1 MDEYAYVNGKKLRKG
16 FTTGT
21 CATAATVAALSM
33 ILNQEREEKVTVHTA
48 SGVEVT
54 MDVHNPSFGPE
65 EATAA
70 IEKDGLVETIS
81 SELVGLSLFPL
92 GVILLLSS
100 KPGMI

>member
-70 IEKDGLVETIS
+70 IEKDGGDDAD
-81 SELVGLSLFPL
+81 GLSCQIRRKSRLTVVRAS
-92 GVILLLSS
+92 GA
-100 KPGMI
+100 